1 MENNMFNFKDANPIA
16 RNFFAINDYSKSDNG
31 NYKVSGLLTILD
43 NEVENFNGYVYHSG
57 CYDNFCKNY
66 YQANSKNIPLDIF
79 HNTWTLENLAG
90 KVTEF
95 ISTKNEVRIV
105 AEVSKHAIHFNSI
118 CGLIEDGILQGFSD
132 MSHVLNYDI
141 DNKTNLLHVYECA
154 ISSVTL
160 TPNPAV
166 VKSQLEAMNAT
177 KFTFAEKKDIENKKA
192 GGLSIFGL

>member
-1 MENNMFNFKDANPIA
+1 MENKMFNFKDANPIA

-57 CYDNFCKNY
+57 CYDHFCKNY

-132 MSHVLNYDI
+132 MSHVLKYDI

>member
-1 MENNMFNFKDANPIA
+1 MESRQQQQQFNDKLMA
-16 RNFFAINDYSKSDNG
+16 RNFFAINDFSKSENG

-43 NEVENFNGYVYHSG
+43 NEVENLNGYVYHSG

-66 YQANSKNIPLDIF
+66 YQANNKNIPLDIF

-95 ISTKNEVRIV
+95 MANKNEVRIV
-105 AEVSKHAIHFNSI
+105 AEVSKYAVHFNSI

-132 MSHVLNYDI
+132 MSYVLKHNI

-177 KFTFAEKKDIENKKA
+177 KFYFGKKDEEEKRN
-192 GGLSIFGL
+192 GIFGLNI